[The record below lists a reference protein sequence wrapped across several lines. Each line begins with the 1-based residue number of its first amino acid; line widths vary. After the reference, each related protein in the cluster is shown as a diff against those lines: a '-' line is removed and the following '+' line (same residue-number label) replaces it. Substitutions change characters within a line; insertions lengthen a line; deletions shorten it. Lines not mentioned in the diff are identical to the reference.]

1 METASRAE
9 GRRIMSERPK
19 RLHRSR
25 SDRKLAGVLG
35 GVADYLGLDP
45 SLVRLVYLIVTIL
58 TGIVPGAFLYLAMSF
73 IVPLQPKGGGGQES
87 A

>member
-1 METASRAE
+1 
-9 GRRIMSERPK
+9 MSERPK
-19 RLHRSR
+19 RLNRSR

-58 TGIVPGAFLYLAMSF
+58 TGIVPGVFLYVAMSF
-73 IVPLQPKGGGGQES
+73 IVPLKPKAGGEGDAG
-87 A
+87 

>member
-1 METASRAE
+1 
-9 GRRIMSERPK
+9 MSERPK

-35 GVADYLGLDP
+35 GVAEYLGLDP

-58 TGIVPGAFLYLAMSF
+58 TGFVPGIFLYVAMA
-73 IVPLQPKGGGGQES
+73 IIIPLEPKGGGEQES